1 MDIFK
6 KKIILASQSPRR
18 QQLLQQAGFKFE
30 VKVNP
35 INEDFPDDMPLE
47 EVASFLAHN
56 KAQAASHFLDEDSI
70 LLTADSV
77 VIVGDTILNKPA
89 DAEEA
94 TAMLR
99 QLSDCMHRVITGV
112 CLLSEKQERVFSEE
126 SKVYFDPLGEEEIE
140 YYINEYEP
148 YDKAGS
154 YAIQEWIG
162 LCKINRIE
170 GTYSNIM
177 GLPMQRVYQALLRF

>member
-1 MDIFK
+1 MTIFD

-18 QQLLQQAGFKFE
+18 QQLLRQAGFQFD

-35 INEDFPDDMPLE
+35 INEDFPDDMPLD

-56 KAQAASHFLDEDSI
+56 KAQAASHFLDEETI

-77 VIVGDTILNKPA
+77 VIVGNTILNKPA
-89 DAEEA
+89 DEQEA
-94 TAMLR
+94 TSMLR
-99 QLSDCMHRVITGV
+99 QLSDQMHRVITGV
-112 CLLSEKQERVFSEE
+112 CLLSETKERVFSEE
-126 SKVYFDPLGEEEIE
+126 AKVYFDKLSEEEIE
-140 YYINEYEP
+140 YYVEKYQP
-148 YDKAGS
+148 FDKAGG

-162 LCKINRIE
+162 LCKINKIE

-177 GLPMQRVYQALLRF
+177 GLPMQRVYQELLKF